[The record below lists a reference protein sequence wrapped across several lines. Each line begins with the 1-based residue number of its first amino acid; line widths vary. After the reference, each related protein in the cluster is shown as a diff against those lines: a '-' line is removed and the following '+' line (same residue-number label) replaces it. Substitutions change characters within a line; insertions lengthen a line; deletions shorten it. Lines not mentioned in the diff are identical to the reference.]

1 MYIKLYISRCR
12 YILDVDID
20 IYILYLR
27 VKVILF
33 FVIYMIEYKNN
44 DYILVTLNLKFFILV
59 NLQLF

>member
-1 MYIKLYISRCR
+1 MYI
-12 YILDVDID
+12 ILDVDID

-27 VKVILF
+27 IKVILF
-33 FVIYMIEYKNN
+33 FVIYMIEYKNNN

>member
-33 FVIYMIEYKNN
+33 FIIYMIEYKNN